1 MTGFRERLFD
11 QSVAIID
18 RHYRGA
24 TITAEQGHTLRQ
36 AWECAKVGNVMLD
49 AVLQVM
55 GGEDPGV
62 INCLLYA
69 PGFLSTRERWYAQR
83 LRGKTLLAWRGASP
97 REAAD
102 SGGGD
107 LGKSWTTDIRIA
119 EFFARRHPDGDGVV
133 IRARVVDPI
142 WLETKESEIVAFG
155 AWDHE
160 IVPDTGSP
168 PLAWDAI
175 KPIPPDLKSA
185 QRRYPSP

>member
-36 AWECAKVGNVMLD
+36 AWECAKVGNIFLD
-49 AVLQVM
+49 AVSQVV
-55 GGEDPGV
+55 GGEDIWTIV
-62 INCLLYA
+62 HLLHA

-102 SGGGD
+102 SSGGD
-107 LGKSWTTDIRIA
+107 LGMSWTTDRRIA

-133 IRARVVDPI
+133 IQARVVDGI
-142 WLETKESEIVAFG
+142 WLETKESEVVAFV

-160 IVPDTGSP
+160 IVPDTGSVLP
-168 PLAWDAI
+168 AWDVI

-185 QRRYPSP
+185 QRRYQSP